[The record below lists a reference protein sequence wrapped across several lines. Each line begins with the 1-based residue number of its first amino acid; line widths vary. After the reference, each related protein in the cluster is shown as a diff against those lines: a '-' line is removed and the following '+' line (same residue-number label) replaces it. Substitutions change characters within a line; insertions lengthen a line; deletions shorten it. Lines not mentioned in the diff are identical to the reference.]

1 MNARQWRIGEVVAR
15 ATGLS
20 VRTLRYYEDEGL
32 VTPSGRLPSG
42 HRVYST
48 DDVRRLYRVC
58 VLRRL
63 GRPVAAI
70 PALLDQPD
78 TDLSDTIDAHLSD
91 LDERLASLGR
101 ERDRVLAARRTLAEG
116 PLDDLELRDLLDGI
130 GDADAG
136 AVQRI
141 TLLVYDDIPAAH
153 DFLVNVFGFSP
164 GGVKFDDDG
173 RVVHG
178 EVHVGDGVIWL
189 HRVAPE
195 HHLASPRDLG
205 ATTHCMA
212 VLVDDVDRHA
222 ARARALGAA
231 IVSGPVDQPYGYR
244 EYSALDCEG
253 GLWSFMQPQ
262 EHMQP
267 QEPTQSQEHDPH
279 DHPKEQP

>member
-1 MNARQWRIGEVVAR
+1 MNEIEWRIGDVAR

-42 HRVYST
+42 HRVYSG

-70 PALLDQPD
+70 PALLAEPD
-78 TDLSDTIDAHLSD
+78 ADLAGTIDAHLGD
-91 LDERLASLGR
+91 LDRRLASLGR
-101 ERDRVLAARRTLAEG
+101 ERDRVLAARRSLAEG
-116 PLDDLELRDLLDGI
+116 PTGDLELRDLLDGI
-130 GDADAG
+130 GDSDAG

-141 TLLVYDDIPAAH
+141 TLLVYSDIAAAH
-153 DFLVNVFGFSP
+153 DFLVGAFGFSP
-164 GGVKFDDDG
+164 CGVETDEHG
-173 RVVHG
+173 RAVHG
-178 EVHVGDGVIWL
+178 EVHVGDGVVWL

-195 HHLASPRDLG
+195 HRLASPRDLG
-205 ATTHCMA
+205 ASTHCMA

-222 ARARALGAA
+222 ARVRALGAT
-231 IVSGPVDQPYGYR
+231 IVAEPTDRPYGYR

-253 GLWSFMQPQ
+253 GLWSFMQPL
-262 EHMQP
+262 EHHP
-267 QEPTQSQEHDPH
+267 REEHP
-279 DHPKEQP
+279 